1 MSSPRSVVPDLLKRF
16 VPTRYKL
23 IARGTVVETNDID
36 LLEQF
41 DIGRGTERLS
51 AMAPEYHI
59 RVVRDVSA
67 VAGTDEARVMC
78 TEQVCLVTVG
88 TGTII
93 MVDREQKTVFTFLAR
108 NVTNRQFANVYLPMA
123 MDHAHSNHVH
133 AIETVQP

>member
-1 MSSPRSVVPDLLKRF
+1 MSTPRTAVPDLLKRF

-51 AMAPEYHI
+51 AMAPEYRI
-59 RVVRDVSA
+59 RVVRDTSA
-67 VAGTDEARVMC
+67 TAGSDDARVMC
-78 TEQVCLVTVG
+78 TEQVCLLTVG

-93 MVDREQKTVFTFLAR
+93 MVDREQKCVFTFLAR
-108 NVTNRQFANVYLPMA
+108 NVTNRQFANIYLPMA
-123 MDHAHSNHVH
+123 MEHARSNHVH
-133 AIETVQP
+133 PVESIQS